1 MEKNDHKKMEQL
13 EASGKRGKKPIKSK
27 KSKEPDPL
35 TEMQL
40 EKLPKLPKDWKWV
53 SHSEISII
61 NPSKPDGDE
70 SLKVSFLP
78 MSAVEEETGRYSLSE
93 TRKLGEVRKGY
104 TGFIEGDVIFAKITP
119 CMENGKVA
127 YLEKLVNGIGF
138 GSTEFHVS
146 RPTSSVSGKYLFY
159 NLVQQIFRKEAKRS
173 MTGSAGQLRVSTNY
187 FAEQPFPL
195 SPLPEQRAI
204 VSKIELLFSELD
216 NGIANLKLAQEQLK
230 VYRQAVLK
238 KAFEGELT
246 KKWREQQTNLPD
258 AGDLLEQIRKKRE
271 EAAKAVDKKVKPVKS
286 LRETRMAELP
296 EKWVWTRTEELGEVT
311 GGLTKNSK
319 RTKMTTTL
327 PYLRVA
333 NVYSNELRL
342 DELKYIGIDSQEI
355 NRVLLKEG
363 DLLVVEGNG
372 SVDQIGR
379 VAIWNGNISPCV
391 HQNHIIKVRFQIVE
405 IGKFVL
411 FWLLSF
417 EGRNQITKVASSTSG
432 LYTLSI
438 SKVASLY
445 IPLAPLP
452 EQKAIV
458 QEIETRLS
466 ICDKVEQD
474 IEDNLVIAEALRQSI
489 LKKAFEGKLLNK
501 KELAEVRR
509 AEDWE
514 PAEVLLEK
522 IKAERAKK

>member
-1 MEKNDHKKMEQL
+1 
-13 EASGKRGKKPIKSK
+13 
-27 KSKEPDPL
+27 
-35 TEMQL
+35 
-40 EKLPKLPKDWKWV
+40 
-53 SHSEISII
+53 
-61 NPSKPDGDE
+61 
-70 SLKVSFLP
+70 
-78 MSAVEEETGRYSLSE
+78 MSSVEEETGRYSLSE

-216 NGIANLKLAQEQLK
+216 NGIANLKLAQQQLK

-246 KKWREQQTNLPD
+246 KKWREKQTNLPD
-258 AGDLLEQIRKKRE
+258 AGDLLDRIRKERE
-271 EAAKAVDKKVKPVKS
+271 EAAKTSGKRLKKIEHFKES
-286 LRETRMAELP
+286 ELGELP
-296 EKWVWTRTEELGEVT
+296 SLPTGWSWTRLGEVT
-311 GGLTKNSK
+311 YKIGDVDHKMPKDYPNGIPYVATKDF
-319 RTKMTTTL
+319 T
-327 PYLRVA
+327 
-333 NVYSNELRL
+333 
-342 DELKYIGIDSQEI
+342 DELKIDFSTSKTISKEDYLALSEKIKPEIGDIIFPRYGTIGKNILVDF
-355 NRVLLKEG
+355 NKEF
-363 DLLVVEGNG
+363 LA
-372 SVDQIGR
+372 SYSC
-379 VAIWNGNISPCV
+379 AIIKNISKFLDVKYVYQYLFSPT
-391 HQNHIIKVRFQIVE
+391 IKNE
-405 IGKFVL
+405 IRKYIRETTQANVGIASIEL
-411 FWLLSF
+411 FIFPFCS
-417 EGRNQITKVASSTSG
+417 
-432 LYTLSI
+432 
-438 SKVASLY
+438 
-445 IPLAPLP
+445 LP
-452 EQKAIV
+452 EQQAIV

-489 LKKAFEGKLLNK
+489 LKKAFEGELLNER
-501 KELAEVRR
+501 ELAEVRM
-509 AEDWE
+509 EKDWE
-514 PAEVLLEK
+514 PAEILLEK
-522 IKAERAKK
+522 IKAERAGNVKKTLMPLSLIHI